1 MILDRQL
8 LLSNAQAITVSAV
21 STNTIDLAVA
31 RDIGIGD
38 DLEVFVRVVT
48 AFAGGTSL
56 QFSYITSPNADLSG
70 ANTIVSTPAIPL
82 ASLTA
87 GTEWLRIRVPVLP
100 QTAQVA
106 RYVGLSYTAVGTFTA
121 GAVTAGIA
129 MDREA
134 SAFYASG
141 LNTTGY

>member
-1 MILDRQL
+1 MIIDRQL

-21 STNTIDLAVA
+21 STNTIDLTVA

-38 DLEVFVRVVT
+38 DMEIFIRVVT

-56 QFSYITSPNADLSG
+56 QFSYITSANADLSA

-87 GTEWLRIRVPVLP
+87 GSEWLRIRVPVIS
-100 QTAQVA
+100 QAAQVA
-106 RYVGLSYTAVGTFTA
+106 RYVGLAYTAVGTFSA
-121 GAVTAGIA
+121 GAVTAGIVV
-129 MDREA
+129 DREA
-134 SAFYASG
+134 SVSYASG
-141 LNTTGY
+141 LNINGF

>member
-1 MILDRQL
+1 MIIDRQL
-8 LLSNAQAITVSAV
+8 LLSNAQAITVTAV
-21 STNTIDLAVA
+21 STNTIDLTVA

-38 DLEVFVRVVT
+38 DMELFVRVVT

-56 QFSYITSPNADLSG
+56 QFSYITSANADLSA

-87 GTEWLRIRVPVLP
+87 GSEWLRIRVPVLS
-100 QTAQVA
+100 QAAQVA
-106 RYVGLSYTAVGTFTA
+106 RYVGLAYTAVGTFSA

-134 SAFYASG
+134 SVSYASG
-141 LNTTGY
+141 LNTNGF

>member
-1 MILDRQL
+1 MIIDRQL

-21 STNTIDLAVA
+21 SANTIDLAVA

-38 DLEVFVRVVT
+38 DMEVFVRVVS
-48 AFAGGTSL
+48 AFVGGTSL
-56 QFSYITSPNADLSG
+56 QFSYVTSPNSDLSS
-70 ANTIVSTPAIPL
+70 ANTIVSTPAIPV

-100 QTAQVA
+100 QAAQIA
-106 RYVGLSYTAVGTFTA
+106 RYVGLSYTVVGTFTA

-141 LNTTGY
+141 LNTSGY

>member
-1 MILDRQL
+1 MITDRQL
-8 LLSNAQAITVSAV
+8 LLSNAQAITTTTV
-21 STNTIDLAVA
+21 STNTIDLLVA

-38 DLEVFVRVVT
+38 DMELFVRVVT

-56 QFSYITSPNADLSG
+56 QVSYITSPNADLSSP
-70 ANTIVSTPAIPL
+70 NTIVSTPAIPL

-87 GTEWLRIRVPVLP
+87 GSEWLRIRVPVISQP
-100 QTAQVA
+100 AQVA
-106 RYVGLSYTAVGTFTA
+106 RYVGLAYTVVGTMSA

-141 LNTTGY
+141 LNTSGY

>member
-1 MILDRQL
+1 MIIDRQL

-21 STNTIDLAVA
+21 STNTIDLTVA

-38 DLEVFVRVVT
+38 DMEIFVRVVT

-56 QFSYITSPNADLSG
+56 QFSYITSANADLSA

-87 GTEWLRIRVPVLP
+87 GSEWLRIRVPVIS
-100 QTAQVA
+100 QAAQVA
-106 RYVGLSYTAVGTFTA
+106 RYVGLAYTAVGTFSA

-134 SAFYASG
+134 SVSYASG
-141 LNTTGY
+141 LNTNGF